1 MFSKTKCRSNK
12 LRLIAFTY
20 QDAAPNKRHSQLYR
34 REHLQNSDSNANS
47 QQSTPQPNQ
56 QLPTERPHPL
66 AQAHPHPHPHQ
77 HQRSHSHSHNFSQEP
92 LIKAAHNKITDFP
105 HQQQSPQQ
113 SQLQK
118 NQQTTAAATRG
129 AAQRREAGG
138 VHESAP
144 EERVPVR
151 FADTKE
157 SYQSSRV
164 LAGNAVH
171 ISSPGQS

>member
-1 MFSKTKCRSNK
+1 MT
-12 LRLIAFTY
+12 
-20 QDAAPNKRHSQLYR
+20 
-34 REHLQNSDSNANS
+34 
-47 QQSTPQPNQ
+47 
-56 QLPTERPHPL
+56 LP
-66 AQAHPHPHPHQ
+66 AG
-77 HQRSHSHSHNFSQEP
+77 FG
-92 LIKAAHNKITDFP
+92 
-105 HQQQSPQQ
+105 
-113 SQLQK
+113 
-118 NQQTTAAATRG
+118 TRG